1 MDLGIEGKC
10 AAVAAASTGLGFA
23 TAKALAEEG
32 VRVAICGRSR
42 ERIEAAAAQLGP
54 AAIALVV
61 DVSETSEARR
71 FVAEARQRLGGLD
84 ILVTNAGGP
93 PPGNFAQTDVEAY
106 AGAIAMNLMSVIAMS
121 KEAVPGMQEQ
131 GWGRVVAITSVA
143 VRQPI
148 ANLILSNTA
157 RSGATGFLKTM
168 ATEVACDGVTVNSI
182 QPGFHATDR
191 VRSLVG
197 GNLESIA
204 NALPA
209 GVVGTPADFGKVAAF
224 LCSEPARFITGAALQ
239 VDGGAYAGLL

>member
-1 MDLGIEGKC
+1 MELGIEGKR

-32 VRVAICGRSR
+32 VRVAICGRDR
-42 ERIEAAAAQLGP
+42 ERIDQAAERLGP
-54 AAIALVV
+54 DAVPLVV
-61 DVSETSEARR
+61 DVSEPEAAGRFVREARKS
-71 FVAEARQRLGGLD
+71 LGGLD

-93 PPGNFAQTDVEAY
+93 PPGNFAQTEVEAY
-106 AGAIAMNLMSVIAMS
+106 ASAIAMNLMSVIAMC
-121 KEAVPGMQEQ
+121 KEAAPAMCEQ

-148 ANLILSNTA
+148 GNLILSNTA

-168 ATEVACDGVTVNSI
+168 ATELARDGVTVNSI

-191 VRSLVG
+191 VRALVG
-197 GNLESIA
+197 GDLEPIA
-204 NALPA
+204 KTVPA
-209 GVVGTPADFGKVAAF
+209 GVVGSPMDFGKVAAF

-239 VDGGAYAGLL
+239 VDGGAYGGLL